1 MDKDQEKQ
9 PVQYEQQTPYE
20 QEEFDEIIK
29 QHESN
34 CEDSETGFQY
44 YELIKSINYN

>member
-20 QEEFDEIIK
+20 QEEFDEIVK
-29 QHESN
+29 SYES
-34 CEDSETGFQY
+34 EQEESETGLQY